1 MKKGQ
6 VYEGSVVRV
15 DFPNK
20 GIVCVGDE
28 TAVVKN
34 SLPGQK
40 VKFSVNKVR
49 KGKAE
54 GRLLEVTEKSPLET
68 GRTCSLFGLCG
79 GCTYLSLPYEEQLK
93 VKEEQVKRLL
103 DSVLNKQEEAWA
115 FEGIKG
121 SPKAYEYRNKMEFSF
136 GDEYKDGPLALGMH
150 KRGSFY
156 DIVTV
161 ADCEIVDA
169 DYRLILQ
176 TVRNYFA
183 RAKVSFFHRMSHEG
197 YLRHLLVRKASRT
210 GEILVALVT
219 TSQDPWQGETAVE
232 GSLDVD
238 ALITGFKD
246 LLLSLEQDRKLAG
259 KFAGI
264 LHITN
269 DSIADVVQSDRTELL
284 YGQEYFYE
292 ELLGLKFKI
301 STFSFFQ
308 TNSYSAEVLYQTAR
322 DYVGDLGGSDKTVF
336 DLYSGTGT
344 IAQLMAPAAGK
355 VIGVEIVEEAVEAAK
370 KNAAANGLDNCE
382 FIAGDVLKVLDEV
395 EEKPDMIILDPPRD
409 GIHPKALPKIIAYG
423 VDHIV
428 YISCKPTSL
437 VRDLEVF
444 LENSYR
450 VDKAVAVDQFP
461 WTANVET
468 VCLLSKLHEA
478 KHHVNVRLDMDE
490 LDITSAES
498 KATYE
503 EIKSYVAEHNEGM
516 KVSNLYIAQ
525 VKAKYGIIERENYN
539 KPKLDDA
546 RQPKCP
552 NEKEEAIVDAMEHFK
567 MI

>member
-28 TAVVKN
+28 TAIVKN

-40 VKFSVNKVR
+40 GKFSVNKVR

-68 GRTCSLFGLCG
+68 GRSCSLFGLCG

-103 DSVLNKQEEAWA
+103 DSVLDRQTEEWT

-161 ADCEIVDA
+161 SDCEIVDA

-176 TVRNYFA
+176 TVRDYFA
-183 RAKVSFFHRMSHEG
+183 QAKVSFFHRLSHEG
-197 YLRHLLVRKASRT
+197 FLRHLLVRKASHT

-219 TSQDPWQGETAVE
+219 TSQDPWQGETAAAGVP
-232 GSLDVD
+232 DVD
-238 ALITGFKD
+238 SLIVGFCD
-246 LLLSLEQDRKLAG
+246 QLLTLEQDGRLSG

-269 DSIADVVQSDRTELL
+269 DSIADVVQSDHTELL

-370 KNAAANGLDNCE
+370 KNAAANGLHNCE

-409 GIHPKALPKIIAYG
+409 GIHPKALPKIIKYA
-423 VDHIV
+423 VNHIV

-444 LENSYR
+444 LENGYR

-468 VCLLSKLHEA
+468 VILLSRKAPDAEIR
-478 KHHVNVRLDMDE
+478 VRLDMSE

-498 KATYE
+498 KATYK
-503 EIKSYVAEHNEGM
+503 EIQEYVKN
-516 KVSNLYIAQ
+516 KYDLYVTNLYIAQ
-525 VKAKYGIIERENYN
+525 VKREFGIIERENYN
-539 KPKLDDA
+539 TGEGKAKVPQVTA
-546 RQPKCP
+546 
-552 NEKEEAIVDAMEHFK
+552 EKREAIIDALKYFQ
-567 MI
+567 MIE

>member
-68 GRTCSLFGLCG
+68 DRTCSLFGLCG

-176 TVRNYFA
+176 TVRDYFA
-183 RAKVSFFHRMSHEG
+183 REKVSFFHRMSHEG

-444 LENSYR
+444 LENGYR

-490 LDITSAES
+490 MDLTAAE
-498 KATYE
+498 
-503 EIKSYVAEHNEGM
+503 
-516 KVSNLYIAQ
+516 
-525 VKAKYGIIERENYN
+525 R
-539 KPKLDDA
+539 
-546 RQPKCP
+546 R
-552 NEKEEAIVDAMEHFK
+552 
-567 MI
+567 